1 MQAHPDVERRTC
13 LPAGRRRTYN
23 SKKMKNSE
31 IQGLST
37 EEVIARINE
46 EKANLT
52 KMKFAHT
59 VSAIENPTRI
69 TKVRKDVARLNTELT
84 KRKAEAQA
92 SAATESAS
100 E

>member
-1 MQAHPDVERRTC
+1 
-13 LPAGRRRTYN
+13 
-23 SKKMKNSE
+23 MKNSE
-31 IQGLST
+31 IHEQST

-84 KRKAEAQA
+84 KRKAEAKA

>member
-1 MQAHPDVERRTC
+1 
-13 LPAGRRRTYN
+13 
-23 SKKMKNSE
+23 MKNSE
-31 IQGLST
+31 ILELTT

-59 VSAIENPTRI
+59 VSAIENPTKI

-84 KRKAEAQA
+84 KRKAEAKA
-92 SAATESAS
+92 SATTESTS

>member
-1 MQAHPDVERRTC
+1 MRLT
-13 LPAGRRRTYN
+13 TYN
-23 SKKMKNSE
+23 LQLTTKKNMKNSE
-31 IQGLST
+31 IHELTT

-84 KRKAEAQA
+84 KRKAEAKA